1 MSDIN
6 KDEFW
11 TDLTATFEQTEEMF
25 FEGWDTFEG
34 RFGEYGTPGFT
45 ELVAPAKSPAMF
57 GHDDYQDVHY
67 IFYRDEDGKLLF
79 ISGAFYDQSN
89 IRHPFI
95 FMAHPDHRRQG
106 LGTKMALY
114 TEQKFIA
121 EEGSKYGF
129 TNEEFAA
136 MPRAQRAS
144 ITVPDMYKDAVVS
157 EAAASFLNKTVNTFF
172 TE

>member
-11 TDLTATFEQTEEMF
+11 TDLTATFDQTEEMF
-25 FEGWDTFEG
+25 FEGWDAFEG

-45 ELVAPAKSPAMF
+45 ELVAPAKSNMF
-57 GHDDYQDVHY
+57 GHNEYQDVHY
-67 IFYRDEDGKLLF
+67 IFYRAEDGKLLF
-79 ISGAFYDQSN
+79 ISGAYYDQSD

-114 TEQKFIA
+114 IEQKFIA
-121 EEGSKYGF
+121 EEASKYGF
-129 TNEEFAA
+129 TDEEFRE

-144 ITVPDMYKDAVVS
+144 IVVPGMYKDAVVS
-157 EAAASFLNKTVNTFF
+157 DASASFLNKTVNKFF

>member
-11 TDLTATFEQTEEMF
+11 TDLTATFDQTEEMF
-25 FEGWDTFEG
+25 FEGWDAFER
-34 RFGEYGTPGFT
+34 RFGEYGTPEFT
-45 ELVAPAKSPAMF
+45 ELVAPAKSPGIF
-57 GHDDYQDVHY
+57 GHNEYQDVHY
-67 IFYRDEDGKLLF
+67 IFYRAEDGKLLF
-79 ISGAFYDQSN
+79 ISGAYYDQSN
-89 IRHPFI
+89 KRRGFI

-114 TEQKFIA
+114 IEEKFIA
-121 EEGSKYGF
+121 QEASKYGF
-129 TNEEFAA
+129 TDEEFRE

-144 ITVPDMYKDAVVS
+144 IAVPDMYKDVVVS
-157 EAAASFLNKTVNTFF
+157 DAAASFINKTVNTFF